1 MKKRRLNLTM
11 STYTHERLEAMRKQY
26 GFSSG
31 CEMVT
36 AFINL
41 LLDRLEKPEFRTYDL
56 PEDEGEYIDDMFSEM
71 ANSVS
76 QPEGT
81 VPVRS
86 KHRRINE
93 R

>member
-1 MKKRRLNLTM
+1 M
-11 STYTHERLEAMRKQY
+11 SGYTRERLEAMRKQY

-36 AFINL
+36 AFINI

-56 PEDEGEYIDDMFSEM
+56 PEDEGKYIDDMFSGM

-86 KHRRINE
+86 KHRQIDE
-93 R
+93 G

>member
-11 STYTHERLEAMRKQY
+11 SSYTHERLEAMRKQY

-36 AFINL
+36 AFVNL
-41 LLDRLEKPEFRTYDL
+41 LLDRLESPELRRFDL
-56 PEDEGEYIDDMFSEM
+56 PEDEGRYLDDMFGEM
-71 ANSVS
+71 ANVIR
-76 QPEGT
+76 QPEGD

-86 KHRRINE
+86 KHRQINE
-93 R
+93 K